1 MRRTI
6 AVLLHLAIAPLLF
19 AVSPRIAF
27 ERVLP
32 APHDLGDAEEIAIAN
47 ANGNEAHLDFF
58 VESFIDHVNRS
69 DLLRMRDARASTG
82 PADVYADVKF
92 FRCDSA
98 VRETEGS
105 VRDIDGNRVKRIVF
119 FVEAV
124 CSARIDILTRFLK
137 PQSMFFAKGEGRSPR
152 VETVT
157 DEERHHALA
166 DAARLA
172 AKDAAD
178 RITPRRVRESIL
190 LDPTAPAFE
199 EGYSRI
205 AADRFGQARAIWE
218 TELRRQ
224 PRSAALRFNLGA
236 LCEALGD
243 RRAAEQH
250 YNAARQMAPNE
261 PRYASEL
268 KLFARRGMK

>member
-1 MRRTI
+1 MRRTF

-32 APHDLGDAEEIAIAN
+32 APHDLGRVENVAIVN
-47 ANGNEAHLDFF
+47 ANGTGPHL
-58 VESFIDHVNRS
+58 ELFIDHFLDHSNRS
-69 DLLRMRDARASTG
+69 GLLRMQDLRANTG
-82 PADVYADVKF
+82 PADVYLDVKI
-92 FRCDSA
+92 FRCSSA
-98 VRETEGS
+98 IHETEGS
-105 VRDIDGNRVKRIVF
+105 TRDIDGNRVRRRVF

-124 CSARIDILTRFLK
+124 CSARVDVLTRFMK

-157 DEERHHALA
+157 EEEREGAVA

-172 AKDAAD
+172 AKDAAE
-178 RITPRRVRESIL
+178 RITPRRVREAIM
-190 LDPTAPAFE
+190 LDETAPGFADGFAMIE
-199 EGYSRI
+199 
-205 AADRFGQARAIWE
+205 ADRLVRARAIWE
-218 TELRRQ
+218 AELRKN

-243 RRAAEQH
+243 RKAAEQH

-261 PRYASEL
+261 PRYATEL
-268 KLFARRGMK
+268 KLFTRRAQP